1 MGVAINTLNKTFDE
15 NGAVVEEGAARQI
28 AILVK
33 QVVDFARMSGAQEDE
48 IA

>member
-15 NGAVVEEGAARQI
+15 NGSVVEETAARQI

-33 QVVDFARMSGAQEDE
+33 QVVDFARMSGARGDD
-48 IA
+48 AA